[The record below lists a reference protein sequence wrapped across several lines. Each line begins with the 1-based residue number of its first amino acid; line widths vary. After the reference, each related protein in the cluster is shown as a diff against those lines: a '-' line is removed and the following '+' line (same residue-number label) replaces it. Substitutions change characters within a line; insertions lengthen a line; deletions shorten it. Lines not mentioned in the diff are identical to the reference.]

1 MKHDAEVKMSQLTL
15 LSIAQY
21 RKTLRC
27 VIFLHQMDQVV
38 PWKKLCKIIKPYH
51 QEPPTG
57 RKPIATERKLRIQ
70 SFYINLGQRQR
81 VCQTSGNYQS
91 TSG

>member
-1 MKHDAEVKMSQLTL
+1 MSQLSF

-27 VIFLHQMDQVV
+27 ERFLHQMDQVV

-57 RKPIATERKLRIQ
+57 RKPIAIFSEL
-70 SFYINLGQRQR
+70 INYFSILELIR
-81 VCQTSGNYQS
+81 VSLNMDAPKT
-91 TSG
+91 